1 MPDSDNIMMICQED
15 TVTFNVVLLNSIL
28 QCMLF
33 TPLFTR
39 ILIIDKQTVRGK
51 QTWDRL
57 FLFVFRFST

>member
-1 MPDSDNIMMICQED
+1 MPDSANVMMIRHED
-15 TVTFNVVLLNSIL
+15 TVTFNVVPLNSFL

-39 ILIIDKQTVRGK
+39 ILIIDKQVVRGK